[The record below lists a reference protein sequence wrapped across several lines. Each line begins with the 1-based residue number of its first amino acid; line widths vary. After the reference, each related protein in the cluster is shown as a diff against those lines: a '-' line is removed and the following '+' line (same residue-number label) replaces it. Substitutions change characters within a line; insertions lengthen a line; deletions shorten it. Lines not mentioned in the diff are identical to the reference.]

1 MQTATESQQ
10 ASNFFRPSTFPARSP
25 AARYRQGR
33 ETGHTIIG
41 VPHESAKQLR
51 SLLLDEERAT
61 VVPEVE
67 DGQRLFKIRAA
78 DSFGHRSSASILI
91 NRMYATRGYSSTGL
105 PAQALPNRI
114 TLMAC
119 EEEETIG
126 TITVGFD
133 SASQLHVDDLFSEE
147 VDALRAEGRKV
158 CEFTKLAMDSV
169 VKSKR
174 VLASLFHTAYIY
186 AHRLKGFQSLLIEVN
201 PRHVRYYERML
212 GFEVKSAE
220 RLNTRVNAPAVL
232 LALDF
237 AHAHEQIARFGGKPH
252 LGATERSL
260 YPYFFSVGE
269 EAGIV
274 SRLRHR

>member
-1 MQTATESQQ
+1 MHTATESQTG
-10 ASNFFRPSTFPARSP
+10 SSFFRPNTPAGRLP
-25 AARYRQGR
+25 GARYRQSR

-41 VPHESAKQLR
+41 VPLESQHVLR
-51 SLLLDEERAT
+51 SLLLDEQSAA

-67 DGQRLFKIRAA
+67 DGHRLFKIRAA
-78 DSFGHRSSASILI
+78 DSHGHRSSASILI
-91 NRMYATRGYSSTGL
+91 NRMYATRGYTTTGL
-105 PAQALPNRI
+105 PSQPVPNRI
-114 TLMAC
+114 TLMAS
-119 EEEETIG
+119 ESDETIG

-133 SASQLHVDDLFSEE
+133 SSAKLHVDDLFSEE
-147 VDALRAEGRKV
+147 VDALRAQGRRV

-186 AHRLKGFQSLLIEVN
+186 SHRLKGFQDLLIEVN

-212 GFEVKSAE
+212 GFQVKSGE

-237 AHAHEQIARFGGKPH
+237 AHAHEQIARFGGKPE
-252 LGATERSL
+252 LGSSERSL
-260 YPYFFSVGE
+260 YPYFFSVAE

-274 SRLRHR
+274 SRLRYR